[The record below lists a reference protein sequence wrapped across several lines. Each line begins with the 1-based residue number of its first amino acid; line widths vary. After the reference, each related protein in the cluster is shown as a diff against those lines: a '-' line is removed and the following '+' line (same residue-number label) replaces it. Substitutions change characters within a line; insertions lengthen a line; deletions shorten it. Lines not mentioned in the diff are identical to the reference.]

1 MARPE
6 GANQTSGQ
14 TDPADGRIT
23 TELRDGIFVIGID
36 RPAKLNGFTP
46 VMLRGMAQAYTRYER
61 EPLARCGLV
70 YAEGAHFTAGLDLPK
85 VAPYLGG
92 NTLLVEQDE
101 IDPFE
106 SRPPFRSKPMVFAVH
121 GICYTLGIE
130 MMLAA
135 DIVVAAQDA
144 RFAQVEVK
152 RGLMAT
158 GGATIRMVQRAGW
171 GNAMRYLL
179 TGDEFDAQTALRL
192 GFIQEIVESGRQRQR
207 AMELARC
214 IADQA
219 PLAVSA
225 TLENA
230 RIALRNG
237 PEKAASLFGA
247 TQSRLLATEDFQD
260 GLRSFKE
267 KRAPKF
273 QGK

>member
-1 MARPE
+1 MNEQA
-6 GANQTSGQ
+6 
-14 TDPADGRIT
+14 DPAEGRIT
-23 TELRDGIFVIGID
+23 TELRDSLFLIGID

-46 VMLRGMAQAYTRYER
+46 IMLRGMAQAYTRYEH
-61 EPLARCGLV
+61 EPLARCALV

-85 VAPYLGG
+85 VAPHLGG
-92 NTLLVEQDE
+92 DTLLVEQDQ

-106 SRPPFRSKPMVFAVH
+106 SRPPFRSKPLVFAVH

-135 DIVVAAQDA
+135 DIVVAAADT

-152 RGLMAT
+152 RGLMPT

-192 GFIQEIVESGRQRQR
+192 GFIQEIVEPGRQRQR
-207 AMELARC
+207 ATELARS
-214 IADQA
+214 IAEQA
-219 PLAVSA
+219 PLAVAA
-225 TLENA
+225 TLWNA
-230 RIALRNG
+230 RVALREG
-237 PEKAASLFGA
+237 PETATALFGA
-247 TQSRLLATEDFQD
+247 TQTRLLASEDFQD

-267 KRAPKF
+267 KRAPTF
-273 QGK
+273 RGK